1 MGATSEGALRSPASD
16 SGDPGT
22 DLGSAFS
29 ARAFLIGERIDTNAL
44 ELPDPLATA
53 PLTVRVTGG
62 GLAIIYR
69 YGAVVLFSTPR
80 EREDAFLASLIAH
93 VDSPLSEPLKEDVH
107 VQINPEMREGVDGG
121 SVYLHDGSL
130 ARLQIVADILGK
142 SVLLDRYESRIA
154 ESFDR
159 IEPLAEHLALKGQR
173 GLDAKELLQLIGSA
187 LLSEHKLVGRAEVNE
202 KPEML
207 WERSDLER
215 FYLRLE
221 DEFEIEE
228 RHRALER
235 KLELISRTVH
245 TVVDLHQDQ
254 RSLRVEWY
262 IVILIVIEILLFLYE
277 LFLYE

>member
-1 MGATSEGALRSPASD
+1 MGATSEGVLPQPASEGVVAD
-16 SGDPGT
+16 VGLSFDV
-22 DLGSAFS
+22 
-29 ARAFLIGERIDTNAL
+29 RAFLIGERIDTNSLAL
-44 ELPDPLATA
+44 SAPLATA
-53 PLTVRVTGG
+53 PLTVRVDGG
-62 GLAIIYR
+62 GLAVLYR
-69 YGAVVLFSTPR
+69 YGAVVLFATPKDR
-80 EREDAFLASLIAH
+80 EEAFLASVRAH
-93 VDSPLSEPLKEDVH
+93 VASPLGAPLQEEVH
-107 VQINPEMREGVDGG
+107 VQVNPEMREGVDGG
-121 SVYLHDGSL
+121 SVYLHDASL
-130 ARLQIVADILGK
+130 ARLQVVADILGK

-187 LLSEHKLVGRAEVNE
+187 LLSEHKLVGRAEVRE
-202 KPEML
+202 KPEIL

-221 DEFEIEE
+221 DEFEIAD

-262 IVILIVIEILLFLYE
+262 IVVLIVIEILLFLYE
-277 LFLYE
+277 LFLYK